1 MATKNTARAD
11 LRPVLSDDSLYI
23 GDNGSVTC
31 GRHAGMTAR
40 YTGVALDGR
49 PVIEIAGD
57 VLDRMAADLE
67 EIGGEAALRCEVP
80 SCPCR
85 PKREIVPGMPGPSGA
100 PGAPR

>member
-1 MATKNTARAD
+1 MVTKNTIRTD
-11 LRPVLSDDSLYI
+11 LRPVLRDDALYI
-23 GDNGSVTC
+23 GDNGSITC

-40 YTGVALDGR
+40 YTGMALDGR
-49 PVIEIAGD
+49 PVIEITGD

-85 PKREIVPGMPGPSGA
+85 PRRVIAPGMSGLSGA
-100 PGAPR
+100 PGTLR